1 MVLTAPPGVFEVT
14 STVIVQP
21 PAGMVAP
28 LAYVIVPEPGPAVT
42 VPAQV
47 PPILGVVATVIPAGR
62 VSVNTAESVAAV
74 ALVLPSDMV
83 RVEVLPEVILVGLK
97 ALLIVGAVA
106 VTVRVSEAGAALL
119 P

>member
-1 MVLTAPPGVFEVT
+1 MVLTASPGVLEDT

-28 LAYVIVPEPGPAVT
+28 LAYVIVPEPAPAVT

-62 VSVNTAESVAAV
+62 VSVRITESVAAV
-74 ALVLPSDMV
+74 ALVLPNDMA
-83 RVEVLPEVILVGLK
+83 RVEVLPEEILEGLK
-97 ALLIVGAVA
+97 DLLIVGAVA